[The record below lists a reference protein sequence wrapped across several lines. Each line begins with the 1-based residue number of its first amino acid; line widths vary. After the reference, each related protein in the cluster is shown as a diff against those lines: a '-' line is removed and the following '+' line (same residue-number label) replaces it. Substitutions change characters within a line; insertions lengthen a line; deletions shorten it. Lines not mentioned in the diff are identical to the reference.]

1 MKLLLALLPRR
12 GRESR
17 PAPGWWIVLKTLW
30 HMATFTTLFFGVLPL
45 ALAEIEKRTPL
56 ARWRFGRPGLRAV
69 GGAVFVLFAAL
80 GVWSCAVMAWRGR
93 GTMLPIDCAP
103 RLVQS
108 GPYKWVRNPMVIAGL
123 GQGLG
128 VALAHGSPLVLAY
141 VMAAALARQWILGP
155 WEEAD
160 LEARFGS
167 EWAEYRERVPEWWPQ
182 CDRAGTNK
190 PSSG

>member
-30 HMATFTTLFFGVLPL
+30 HMATFSALFFGLLPL
-45 ALAEIEKRTPL
+45 AMVEIEKRTPL
-56 ARWRFGRPGLRAV
+56 ARWRFGRPALRVLGVASF
-69 GGAVFVLFAAL
+69 ALFAVL
-80 GVWSCAVMAWRGR
+80 GTWSCAVMALRGR

-103 RLVQS
+103 RLVES
-108 GPYKWVRNPMVIAGL
+108 GPYQWVRNPMVIAGL

-128 VALAHGSPLVLAY
+128 IGLAHGSPLVLAS
-141 VMAAALARQWILGP
+141 VMAGALTRQLILGP

-160 LEARFGS
+160 LEARFGAQ
-167 EWAEYRERVPEWWPQ
+167 WAEYRERVPEWWP
-182 CDRAGTNK
+182 RK
-190 PSSG
+190 